1 MAKSTDKSKTKN
13 EEIESEE
20 VENED
25 DSKDETIDDDES
37 TDGEDEETEDD
48 DAESDDSDDEDE
60 DDSETS
66 DDDDDDEEEPTF
78 KKRFTQFDGE
88 TLDEYTKS
96 LEDGYANTST
106 EGQRLKGLL
115 ESAEGTIEKIA
126 KVVAENPE
134 IAEKLAEAGV
144 TADNPAE
151 PPKDVTMQ
159 ILEQQVRDQQEKE
172 YNEFRDNLLDNGVDL
187 ESDAKLASE
196 LNSNLALVKDHI
208 WRTERRIVG
217 MGEGLKRAWKLM
229 GKDETDPKDK
239 VRSASKKI
247 AGESRSSG
255 SKKAKGGSAE
265 LTAAQAKVAAKFGL
279 DPKVVA
285 KHVK

>member
-1 MAKSTDKSKTKN
+1 MAKSTDKPKVKK

-20 VENED
+20 VEDQD
-25 DSKDETIDDDES
+25 DPDETTDDDES
-37 TDGEDEETEDD
+37 TNDEDEETADD
-48 DAESDDSDDEDE
+48 DDESDDSEDEDE

-66 DDDDDDEEEPTF
+66 DDDDDDDEEPNF
-78 KKRFTQFDGE
+78 KKRFTQFEGE

-96 LEDGYANTST
+96 LEDGFANSST

-115 ESAEGTIEKIA
+115 DSAEGTIEKIA
-126 KVVAENPE
+126 KVVAENPD

-144 TADNPAE
+144 TADDPSQ
-151 PPKDVTMQ
+151 PPKDATMQ
-159 ILEQQVRDQQEKE
+159 ILEQQVRDQQQKE
-172 YNEFRDNLLDNGVDL
+172 YNEFRDKLLDDGVDI
-187 ESDAKLASE
+187 EVDSKLANE

-217 MGEGLKRAWKLM
+217 MGEGLERAWKLM
-229 GKDETDPKDK
+229 GKETTSSKDK

-247 AGESRSSG
+247 AGQSRNSG
-255 SKKAKGGSAE
+255 SKKAKGSSAE

-279 DPKVVA
+279 DPKAVA
-285 KHVK
+285 KHVR